1 MNHSK
6 KKIKKAVII
15 ANGPLEYPEKIYRML
30 ASRSFTNSDTI
41 IISADGGVS
50 NTLKLG
56 LKPDIIIG
64 DMDSIDGD
72 IKKKKIKELS
82 KTKYISVSHD
92 KDESD
97 ARLAV
102 DHAAGMGIKNII
114 ITGAIGGRV
123 DHAFAN
129 IMLLTSPGL
138 DGTDIRILTGDSE
151 IFVAGKSCTI
161 DGEPGKL
168 ISIFSL
174 MPYTHFIKTK
184 GLKYGLK
191 NERLDFSPVRGLSN
205 VFTAAKAEIDIK
217 EGQLLIIKQL

>member
-15 ANGPLEYPEKIYRML
+15 ANGPLGRPERIRRIL
-30 ASRSFTNSDTI
+30 ISRSFTGSDTL

-50 NTLKLG
+50 GTLKLG

-82 KTKYISVSHD
+82 NTKYISVSHD

-97 ARLAV
+97 TRLAV
-102 DHAAGMGIKNII
+102 DHAAGMGVNSII

-123 DHAFAN
+123 DHTFAN
-129 IMLLTSPGL
+129 MMLLASPGL
-138 DGTDIRILTGDSE
+138 DGIDAKILTGDSE
-151 IFVAGKSCTI
+151 IFVTGKSCTV

-174 MPYTHFIKTK
+174 SPYTYFIKTK

-191 NERLDFSPVRGLSN
+191 NEKLDFSPVRGLSN
-205 VFTAAKAEIDIK
+205 IFTAAKAEIDIK
-217 EGQLLIIKQL
+217 EGRLLIIRQL

>member
-1 MNHSK
+1 MNDN
-6 KKIKKAVII
+6 KINKAIII
-15 ANGPLEYPEKIYRML
+15 ANGSLGRPEKIRRIL
-30 ASRSFTNSDTI
+30 ASRSFAGDDTI

-56 LKPDIIIG
+56 LIPDLIIG
-64 DMDSIDGD
+64 DMDSIDGN

-82 KTKYISVSHD
+82 NTEYICTSHD

-97 ARLAV
+97 TRLAV
-102 DHAAGMGIKNII
+102 DHAVGLGIKNII
-114 ITGAIGGRV
+114 ITGALGGRV

-129 IMLLTSPGL
+129 MMLLASPEL
-138 DGTDIRILTGDSE
+138 DGIDIKIITDDSE
-151 IFVAGKSCTI
+151 IFVIDKSCTV

-174 MPYTHFIKTK
+174 SPYTYFIKTA

-191 NERLDFSPVRGLSN
+191 DEKLDFSPVRGLSN
-205 VFTAAKAEIDIK
+205 IFTAAEAEIDIK
-217 EGQLLIIKQL
+217 EGRLLIIRQL